1 MLNPQS
7 PLPLYH
13 QLSDH
18 FTEQIRSGTYK
29 PGEAIP
35 SETEIAK
42 QYTIGRPTV
51 RQAMELLVR
60 KGLVERKRGSGTFVK
75 EQVCQVDLF
84 SLAGTSQAFSTKGIN
99 TSSKIIHPL
108 SIEEIID
115 EKSNPFDG
123 TRAFFLSRL
132 TLVRPDSLL
141 AEPLL
146 NEVAVIKKR
155 SAAEK
160 EEDRAQLQRAEPVL
174 LEEIYLRPDLFPGL
188 DKLDLEDR
196 SLSQVISD
204 QYYLKPETGRQSFK
218 ISFLSEQKGAL
229 LELKP
234 SDPILEV
241 ERRLNFPGAE
251 DAIFSRLYCKTER
264 FAFSQTIGMDGS

>member
-13 QLSDH
+13 QLSDL

-99 TSSKIIHPL
+99 TSSKIIHTL
-108 SIEEIID
+108 SIEEISDDIR
-115 EKSNPFDG
+115 NPFDG
-123 TRAFFLSRL
+123 KRAFFLSRL
-132 TLVRPDSLL
+132 TLVMPDSPLT
-141 AEPLL
+141 ELL
-146 NEVAVIKKR
+146 NGDAAIR
-155 SAAEK
+155 NRAAEK
-160 EEDRAQLQRAEPVL
+160 EKESVQLQRAEPVV
-174 LEEIYLRPDLFPGL
+174 LEDIYLHPDLFPGL
-188 DKLDLEDR
+188 DKVDLENR

-229 LELKP
+229 LKLKP